1 MTARS
6 DLGTLEASGL
16 IEIAALQPELEYLF
30 RHALVQDA
38 AYASLLKQERRT
50 LHRAAAETILALHP
64 GRERELAAVV
74 GMHFEQAG
82 DSERAADNLVIA
94 GEQAL
99 EHFANQEAIAFFRRA
114 GALADVSR
122 VDLRLRAAVGSAKA
136 GWTYS
141 ESATD
146 IDQLDAVLKD
156 EDRADRRLVA
166 EAYFWLAFLRRQRGE
181 VPESSPPLKHALDR
195 AVEIGVSLNDASSAA
210 LPKALM
216 GSYVAFTGKLRQG
229 AREMSEALNAIETT
243 GDAVSM
249 AIVSDFLAL
258 AYARLGEFAA
268 AEQTIARGMHFAAN
282 GDPIAQVDVEIAQAA
297 LELERGDLDKA
308 TAQARDCAARAE
320 DMGAYA
326 CVVASNVMF
335 GAASLAQNDATAAK
349 VPLERGN
356 ELARVTSMAPM
367 RTLLQGLLGSTR
379 ARLGDMPGGIEQ
391 WNQALAAARGM
402 NDRYGEAQT
411 LWGRGRTYAAQPNS
425 DLAAALADLDRAAE
439 LFDAMEA
446 RPSLAR
452 ALHDRG
458 QVLSSLGRTEEA
470 GEAERR
476 STELRT
482 ELGLRDMPLA

>member
-1 MTARS
+1 MRRYRPLPAVFFAILVS
-6 DLGTLEASGL
+6 
-16 IEIAALQPELEYLF
+16 
-30 RHALVQDA
+30 ALVGG
-38 AYASLLKQERRT
+38 LF
-50 LHRAAAETILALHP
+50 
-64 GRERELAAVV
+64 GR
-74 GMHFEQAG
+74 
-82 DSERAADNLVIA
+82 S
-94 GEQAL
+94 
-99 EHFANQEAIAFFRRA
+99 
-114 GALADVSR
+114 ALA
-122 VDLRLRAAVGSAKA
+122 
-136 GWTYS
+136 
-141 ESATD
+141 TD
-146 IDQLDAVLKD
+146 DK
-156 EDRADRRLVA
+156 
-166 EAYFWLAFLRRQRGE
+166 
-181 VPESSPPLKHALDR
+181 VPEHYR
-195 AVEIGVSLNDASSAA
+195 
-210 LPKALM
+210 
-216 GSYVAFTGKLRQG
+216 AFT
-229 AREMSEALNAIETT
+229 AALNAIETT